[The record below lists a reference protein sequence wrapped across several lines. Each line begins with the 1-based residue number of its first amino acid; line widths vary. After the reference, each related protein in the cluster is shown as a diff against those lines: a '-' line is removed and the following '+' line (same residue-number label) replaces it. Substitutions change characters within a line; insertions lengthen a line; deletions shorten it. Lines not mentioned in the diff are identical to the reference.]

1 MNIFL
6 NILFLF
12 FLGGFVGYFIELIYR
27 RIVHHHFINPGFLHG
42 PFLPIYGFGLLLL
55 YGLSSVPLNFIQ
67 IKWVDIILRIVLIFI
82 SLTLIEYIGGLIF
95 IKGLNIRLWD
105 YSNRKGNIQGIICP
119 LFFFVWGGIGTF
131 YFFFIHP
138 LIVSLL
144 KVVDSNIFLSFFM
157 GLFLGILLL
166 DFINSFQVAKKV
178 GNMLRKLNLH
188 ISYDTLKSKL
198 KTYASK
204 HHLKHNFFR
213 PFHHNFEKIKDINSN

>member
-55 YGLSSVPLNFIQ
+55 YGLSSVPLNFIT
-67 IKWVDIILRIVLIFI
+67 IKWVEIVLRIVLIFI

-105 YSNRKGNIQGIICP
+105 YSNR
-119 LFFFVWGGIGTF
+119 
-131 YFFFIHP
+131 
-138 LIVSLL
+138 
-144 KVVDSNIFLSFFM
+144 
-157 GLFLGILLL
+157 
-166 DFINSFQVAKKV
+166 
-178 GNMLRKLNLH
+178 
-188 ISYDTLKSKL
+188 
-198 KTYASK
+198 
-204 HHLKHNFFR
+204 
-213 PFHHNFEKIKDINSN
+213 